1 VVEKTVRPSCESLC
15 PKTAA
20 KVAAGLIGKR
30 PGLNEPGWRK
40 LPQSKSVTTGWQP
53 ACECDATGTIPGA
66 VLDPFAGSGT
76 TLAVAAEQGR
86 NAIGCELNA
95 EYIALAKKRIREA
108 RESVALFDG
117 IA

>member
-1 VVEKTVRPSCESLC
+1 
-15 PKTAA
+15 
-20 KVAAGLIGKR
+20 
-30 PGLNEPGWRK
+30 
-40 LPQSKSVTTGWQP
+40 
-53 ACECDATGTIPGA
+53 

>member
-1 VVEKTVRPSCESLC
+1 MNCGTFVQHEWKTL
-15 PKTAA
+15 
-20 KVAAGLIGKR
+20 
-30 PGLNEPGWRK
+30 
-40 LPQSKSVTTGWQP
+40 GWQP
-53 ACECDATGTIPGA
+53 ACDCAATGTIPGT